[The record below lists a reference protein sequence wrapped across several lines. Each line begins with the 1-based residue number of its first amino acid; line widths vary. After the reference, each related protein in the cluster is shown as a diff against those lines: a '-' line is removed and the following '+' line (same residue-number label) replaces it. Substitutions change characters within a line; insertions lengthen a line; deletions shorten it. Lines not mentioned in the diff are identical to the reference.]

1 MDRRPWKARR
11 LVRATTLTCT
21 IAVLTLAFVPAASE
35 SSTQNRLF
43 AFVVPT
49 NRGPLPAC
57 SPGTCTLANNV
68 NHFVYVLNANG
79 LKHVLQG
86 GGRTRPEVA
95 NAFVVSSVDWSI
107 FVDGVDTF
115 DFTATPPPDAGEFFF
130 WSGHWVSTVG
140 CRRPAV
146 QRGCESGD
154 PSRREHRSLLYG
166 LDARGWR
173 AERDVRLQVHGAR
186 DAERRACRSHG
197 KLATDRDDRLVPN
210 SGKVSPARRSRGRAH
225 EAGSRNRTR
234 TCGRVCRRPSR
245 WTTPALS
252 WQYEKPIPA
261 VC

>member
-140 CRRPAV
+140 CRPAPPCSEV
-146 QRGCESGD
+146 
-154 PSRREHRSLLYG
+154 
-166 LDARGWR
+166 
-173 AERDVRLQVHGAR
+173 
-186 DAERRACRSHG
+186 
-197 KLATDRDDRLVPN
+197 
-210 SGKVSPARRSRGRAH
+210 VSPAILPGENTAVFYT
-225 EAGSRNRTR
+225 G
-234 TCGRVCRRPSR
+234 
-245 WTTPALS
+245 WTHAVGEPNGTYVFRYTVHGTLNGAPVDLTAS
-252 WQYEKPIPA
+252 SPPIEMTD
-261 VC
+261 